1 MERRIFSFQEKKTFP
16 LKGEIFPLKGG
27 NFSSQGRKL
36 FLSGEET
43 FPLRGGNF
51 SSLMNFEE
59 ETYRAF
65 LSVALS
71 LKLEG
76 FKLKFESH

>member
-1 MERRIFSFQEKKTFP
+1 MSLTADGEKNFFLSREENFSSQ
-16 LKGEIFPLKGG
+16 GG
-27 NFSSQGRKL
+27 DFSSQGRKL
-36 FLSGEET
+36 FLSGKET